1 MESINHRIALCIK
14 DSGLTK
20 TSFAERINVSQPFIS
35 RLANGDKI
43 PSDRTIADICREF
56 NVSEV
61 WLRTGEGEMHIE
73 LPEDAEFD
81 LIMTEIQESDDDLI
95 KSILKAYWGLPDT
108 KKAAVRDWIDGIIS
122 NLGKEKAGK

>member
-1 MESINHRIALCIK
+1 METRIKQIRKSENLTQKAFADRL
-14 DSGLTK
+14 GLKQNTIA
-20 TSFAERINVSQPFIS
+20 TYEMGRTE
-35 RLANGDKI
+35 

-95 KSILKAYWGLPDT
+95 KSILKAYWELPDT
-108 KKAAVRDWIDGIIS
+108 KKAAVRDWLDGVIK
-122 NLGKEKAGK
+122 NLDKEKAGK

>member
-1 MESINHRIALCIK
+1 METRIKQIRKSENLTQKAFADRLGLKQNTIATYEMGRTEP
-14 DSGLTK
+14 SG
-20 TSFAERINVSQPFIS
+20 
-35 RLANGDKI
+35 
-43 PSDRTIADICREF
+43 RTIADICREF

-95 KSILKAYWGLPDT
+95 KSILKAYWELPDT
-108 KKAAVRDWIDGIIS
+108 KKAAVKDWLDGVIK

>member
-1 MESINHRIALCIK
+1 METRIKQIRKSENLTQKAFADRL
-14 DSGLTK
+14 GLKQNTIA
-20 TSFAERINVSQPFIS
+20 TYEMGRTE
-35 RLANGDKI
+35 

-56 NVSEV
+56 NVSEH

-95 KSILKAYWGLPDT
+95 KSILKAYWELSDT
-108 KKAAVRDWIDGIIS
+108 KKAAVRDWIDGVIS

>member
-1 MESINHRIALCIK
+1 M
-14 DSGLTK
+14 
-20 TSFAERINVSQPFIS
+20 
-35 RLANGDKI
+35 

-95 KSILKAYWGLPDT
+95 KSILKAYWELPDA
-108 KKAAVRDWIDGIIS
+108 KKAAVRDWLDGVIK

>member
-1 MESINHRIALCIK
+1 MYRRESPQRPN
-14 DSGLTK
+14 
-20 TSFAERINVSQPFIS
+20 
-35 RLANGDKI
+35 
-43 PSDRTIADICREF
+43 DRPDICREF

-95 KSILKAYWGLPDT
+95 KSILKAYWELPDT
-108 KKAAVRDWIDGIIS
+108 KKAAVRDWLDGVIKIWTKKKPGNNS
-122 NLGKEKAGK
+122 RRVALFM

>member
-1 MESINHRIALCIK
+1 METRIKQIRKSENLTQKAFADRL
-14 DSGLTK
+14 GLKQNTIA
-20 TSFAERINVSQPFIS
+20 TYEMGRTE
-35 RLANGDKI
+35 

-81 LIMTEIQESDDDLI
+81 LIMAEIQESDDDLI
-95 KSILKAYWGLPDT
+95 KSILKAYWELPDT
-108 KKAAVRDWIDGIIS
+108 KKAAVRDWLDGVIK

>member
-1 MESINHRIALCIK
+1 METRIKQIRKSENLTQKAFADRL
-14 DSGLTK
+14 GLKQNTIA
-20 TSFAERINVSQPFIS
+20 TYEMGRTE
-35 RLANGDKI
+35 

-95 KSILKAYWGLPDT
+95 KSILKAYWELPDT
-108 KKAAVRDWIDGIIS
+108 KKAAVKDWLDGVIK
-122 NLGKEKAGK
+122 NLGKE

>member
-1 MESINHRIALCIK
+1 METRIKQIRKSENLTQKAFADRL
-14 DSGLTK
+14 GLKQNTIA
-20 TSFAERINVSQPFIS
+20 TYEMGRTE
-35 RLANGDKI
+35 

-95 KSILKAYWGLPDT
+95 KSILKAYWELPDT
-108 KKAAVRDWIDGIIS
+108 KKAAVKDWLDGVIK

>member
-1 MESINHRIALCIK
+1 METRIKQIRKSENLTQKAFADRL
-14 DSGLTK
+14 GLKQNTIA
-20 TSFAERINVSQPFIS
+20 TYEMGRTE
-35 RLANGDKI
+35 

-81 LIMTEIQESDDDLI
+81 LIMTELQESDDDLI
-95 KSILKAYWGLPDT
+95 KSILKAYWELPDT
-108 KKAAVRDWIDGIIS
+108 KKAAVKDWLDGVIK